1 MQRFKTLKDDGIFE
15 EWQEYKGKQVGV
27 QGSGPQKPGVWT
39 LLQKQWRAL
48 EAYFQKESDRICR
61 YPSREVQRQKSIVQ
75 ERVRIKE
82 KLGIIVMWR
91 QLQL

>member
-39 LLQKQWRAL
+39 LL
-48 EAYFQKESDRICR
+48 
-61 YPSREVQRQKSIVQ
+61 
-75 ERVRIKE
+75 
-82 KLGIIVMWR
+82 
-91 QLQL
+91 